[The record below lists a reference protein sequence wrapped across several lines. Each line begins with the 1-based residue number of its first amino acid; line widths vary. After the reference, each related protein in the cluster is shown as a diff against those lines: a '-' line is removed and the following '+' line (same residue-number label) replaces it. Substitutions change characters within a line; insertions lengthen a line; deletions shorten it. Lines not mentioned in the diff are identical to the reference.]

1 MIIRDYALDH
11 PEFERM
17 TCICDFTEVDCF
29 FEPYSQNLHFAY
41 IGGQLVTEML
51 RDAVIKDF
59 EKQYIKACDEEHYEQ
74 KLSAAISRYESKK
87 EYS

>member
-1 MIIRDYALDH
+1 
-11 PEFERM
+11 
-17 TCICDFTEVDCF
+17 
-29 FEPYSQNLHFAY
+29 
-41 IGGQLVTEML
+41 ML
-51 RDAVIKDF
+51 RDAVIQDF